1 MGDVIERSQ
10 ARRPCLYQQGSF
22 QWWFGIR
29 RRRLRLQLIE
39 IAMQPLPARSPLV
52 RRLSQT
58 VAMLP
63 VYHGSALADAPPTY
77 TEVGLRY
84 TQYAE
89 DSLSDKAVLFG
100 SKDRY
105 DINITQLW
113 IEAPVGASWSVALD
127 VQNDYQTGASPWF
140 VGATADGSPG
150 VIMSGASIQDN
161 RVEVGV
167 TTRYFWADGNAGFN
181 IIHSDEDDYE
191 AVAWSMDAAWNTNRN
206 TTTWSASASSSHDT
220 VEPTQEKIPVFI
232 DKEKLDTHSLYFG
245 VSQILSRTA
254 VVKVGLSY
262 TYSEGFLSDPY
273 KLRDTRPTEHHRYT
287 LATGLRQH
295 FISLGGS
302 LHADYRFYSDDW
314 GSQSHTLSLGW
325 VQQMEH
331 QAVNP
336 YVRYYSQGQAD
347 FFSPI
352 ADFTADYYSDDY
364 RLSSFGAITAGLRW
378 TIALGDWTA
387 EAQLERYVSDH
398 SWSTFSGQA
407 APALVD
413 FWRGTIGISW
423 RFD

>member
-1 MGDVIERSQ
+1 MR
-10 ARRPCLYQQGSF
+10 
-22 QWWFGIR
+22 
-29 RRRLRLQLIE
+29 
-39 IAMQPLPARSPLV
+39 PLPARSPLV

-58 VAMLP
+58 VAALP
-63 VYHGSALADAPPTY
+63 VYHGSVLADAPPAY
-77 TEVGLRY
+77 TEIGVRY

-89 DSLSDKAVLFG
+89 DSLSDDKVLFG
-100 SKDRY
+100 SPDRY
-105 DINITQLW
+105 DIDITQLW
-113 IEAPVGASWSVALD
+113 IEAPGGSSWADAHDL
-127 VQNDYQTGASPWF
+127 QQDYQTGASPWF

-161 RVEVGV
+161 RVEVGI

-181 IIHSDEDDYE
+181 VVHSKEDDYE
-191 AVAWSMDAAWNTNRN
+191 ALAWSMDAAWNTNRN
-206 TTTWSASASSSHDT
+206 ATTWSVSASSSHDT

-232 DKEKLDTHSLYFG
+232 DSETLDTHSLYFG

-273 KLRDTRPTEHHRYT
+273 KLRDQRPEEHHRYT

-302 LHADYRFYSDDW
+302 LHADYRYYSDDW
-314 GSQSHTLSLGW
+314 GSKSHTVSLGW
-325 VQQMEH
+325 VQPFDRH
-331 QAVNP
+331 TINP

-352 ADFTADYYSDDY
+352 ADLTANHYSDDY
-364 RLSSFGAITAGLRW
+364 RLSSFGALTAGLRW
-378 TIALGDWTA
+378 TIELGDWIA
-387 EAQLERYVSDH
+387 EAQVERYVSNH
-398 SWSTFSGQA
+398 AWSTFSGDE

-413 FWRGTIGISW
+413 FWRGTVGIIW